1 MGICAHA
8 ARPDRPSLSPTAPP
22 RPEPPLWRQ
31 SDGSPV
37 SCTEKIKVL
46 NQNYA
51 ELRQI
56 AQDAF
61 EDALL
66 MGCSEA
72 QIRAVLHELVDRLT
86 AAFSSRK

>member
-1 MGICAHA
+1 MSKKTIVWK
-8 ARPDRPSLSPTAPP
+8 RPD
-22 RPEPPLWRQ
+22 
-31 SDGSPV
+31 GSNV

-46 NQNYA
+46 QQNLE

-66 MGCSEA
+66 MECDEA
-72 QIRAVLHELVDRLT
+72 QIRAVFLELIQSLENPYKRD
-86 AAFSSRK
+86 